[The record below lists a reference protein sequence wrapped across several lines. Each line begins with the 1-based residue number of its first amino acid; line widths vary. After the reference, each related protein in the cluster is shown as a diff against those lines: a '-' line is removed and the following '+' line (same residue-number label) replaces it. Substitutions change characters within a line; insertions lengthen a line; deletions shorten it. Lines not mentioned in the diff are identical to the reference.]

1 VLLSRSRISTQLR
14 RIDSAEALIVL
25 EVLQEL
31 QMDQK
36 QADAEPLRLLAAAAV
51 AEIAMAEM

>member
-1 VLLSRSRISTQLR
+1 MLLSRSRISTQLR

-36 QADAEPLRLLAAAAV
+36 QTDAEPLRLLAAAAV